1 MTKTV
6 TVHDAQTQLL
16 KLLSFAM
23 KGNEVIIVENDKP
36 LARLVPISSTSQ
48 PRIAGLNK
56 GKIWVSDDFDA
67 PLPDEFWM
75 GSNRR
80 LLYKRNP

>member
-6 TVHDAQTQLL
+6 TVHDAQIQLL
-16 KLLSFAM
+16 NLLSFAM
-23 KGNEVIIVENDKP
+23 KGNEIIITKDNKP
-36 LARLVPISSTSQ
+36 LARLVSMPSSNQ
-48 PRIAGLNK
+48 PRVAGLNK

-75 GSNRR
+75 GS
-80 LLYKRNP
+80 K

>member
-1 MTKTV
+1 MTKTA

-23 KGNEVIIVENDKP
+23 EGNEIIIVKDDKP
-36 LARLVPISSTSQ
+36 LARLVPISSTTQ
-48 PRIAGLNK
+48 PRVPGLNK
-56 GKIWVSDDFDA
+56 GKIWTSDDFNA

-75 GSNRR
+75 GSQ
-80 LLYKRNP
+80 

>member
-16 KLLSFAM
+16 NLLSFAM
-23 KGNEVIIVENDKP
+23 KGNEVIITKDNKP
-36 LARLVPISSTSQ
+36 LARLVSIPSTSQ
-48 PRIAGLNK
+48 PRVAGLNK

-75 GSNRR
+75 GS
-80 LLYKRNP
+80 K

>member
-23 KGNEVIIVENDKP
+23 KGNEVIIVKDDKP

-48 PRIAGLNK
+48 PRIAGLHR

-67 PLPDEFWM
+67 PLPDEFWI
-75 GSNRR
+75 GS
-80 LLYKRNP
+80 K

>member
-6 TVHDAQTQLL
+6 NVQDAQTQLL
-16 KLLSFAM
+16 ELLSFAM
-23 KGNEVIIVENDKP
+23 KGNEVIIIKDDKP

-56 GKIWVSDDFDA
+56 RKIWVSDDFDA

-75 GSNRR
+75 GS
-80 LLYKRNP
+80 K

>member
-6 TVHDAQTQLL
+6 TLHDAQTQLL

-23 KGNEVIIVENDKP
+23 KGNEVIITQDNKP
-36 LARLVPISSTSQ
+36 LARLVPFTSTDQ

-56 GKIWVSDDFDA
+56 GKIWISDDFDA
-67 PLPDEFWM
+67 PLPDEFWI
-75 GSNRR
+75 SS
-80 LLYKRNP
+80 K